1 MTTISVITS
10 FSLPMYTDVT
20 PEGLS
25 SNQLNPL
32 HREFSWN
39 ISSEAAP
46 CNLTFTLLVMRVS
59 PPGLNLSIPMVESG
73 HIAELSYDPG
83 IYKFIVISMSGAEQV
98 QSNSEEFI
106 IVNSKMNE
114 VIDIDDLLMPILS
127 KCRATCSLRY
137 N

>member
-1 MTTISVITS
+1 
-10 FSLPMYTDVT
+10 
-20 PEGLS
+20 
-25 SNQLNPL
+25 
-32 HREFSWN
+32 
-39 ISSEAAP
+39 
-46 CNLTFTLLVMRVS
+46 
-59 PPGLNLSIPMVESG
+59 MVESG

-114 VIDIDDLLMPILS
+114 VIDIDDLLMPKLS